1 MSEIFFVRHAQASF
15 GKEDYDRLSPL
26 GLRQAEILADYLVSA
41 GAQFHAVYCGS
52 MERQKGTAKKVLS
65 KMGDLVREPDLRIRP
80 ELNEYDPYLVIKAHI
95 PEMIREDPSISEAV
109 AQMYSDRRSF
119 QRIFERAVLR
129 WLSGHNEVE
138 GLVETWKAFR
148 NRVHKGVK
156 RIMEENGRKKR
167 ILVFSSG
174 GAISTVMQ
182 MALSLT
188 DEETIR
194 LSWQMRNTSMSV
206 FKYSGEKLGLVSFNS
221 LAHLERLGDPG
232 LLTYR

>member
-15 GKEDYDRLSPL
+15 GKEDYDRLSTL
-26 GLRQAEILADYLVSA
+26 GLRQTEILADYLVKTGVKFNTIYS
-41 GAQFHAVYCGS
+41 GS
-52 MERQKGTAKKVLS
+52 MERQRVTAHKVLS
-65 KMGDLVREPDLRIRP
+65 TMGNQVRERDLRIVP
-80 ELNEYDPYLVIKAHI
+80 ALNEYDPYLVIKTYV
-95 PEMIREDPSISEAV
+95 PDLIREDPAISRALP
-109 AQMYSDRRSF
+109 QMYSDRRSF
-119 QRIFERAVLR
+119 QVVFEGAVLR
-129 WLSGHNEVE
+129 WISGVKDVE
-138 GLVETWKAFR
+138 GVESWRAFKE
-148 NRVHKGVK
+148 RVHRGVK
-156 RIMEENGRKKR
+156 MIMEENGRKKR

-182 MALSLT
+182 MALSVT
-188 DEETIR
+188 DEEAIR

>member
-26 GLRQAEILADYLVSA
+26 GLRQAEILADYLVKA
-41 GAQFHAVYCGS
+41 GAEFHTVYSGS
-52 MERQKGTAKKVLS
+52 MERQMDTAKKALS
-65 KMGDLVREPDLRIRP
+65 ALGNQVREPGLRIMP
-80 ELNEYDPYLVIKAHI
+80 ELNEYDPYLVIKTHV
-95 PEMIREDPSISEAV
+95 PDLIRGDPSISQALS
-109 AQMYSDRRSF
+109 QMYSDRRSF
-119 QRIFERAVLR
+119 QVVFERAVLR
-129 WLSGHNEVE
+129 WLAGLNDVE
-138 GLVETWKAFR
+138 GVETWRAFR
-148 NRVHKGVK
+148 DRVHKGVK
-156 RIMEENGRKKR
+156 MIMEENGRKKR

-174 GAISTVMQ
+174 GAISAVMQ

-206 FKYSGEKLGLVSFNS
+206 FKYSEEKFGLLSFNS
-221 LAHLERLGDPG
+221 LAHLECLGEPG

>member
-26 GLRQAEILADYLVSA
+26 GLRQAEILSDYLVKA
-41 GAQFHAVYCGS
+41 GAQFHTVYCGS
-52 MERQKGTAKKVLS
+52 MERQMGTAEKVLS
-65 KMGDLVREPDLRIRP
+65 RMGDLVREPDLRIRP
-80 ELNEYDPYLVIKAHI
+80 ELNEYDPYLVIKTHV

-109 AQMYSDRRSF
+109 AHMYSDRRSF
-119 QRIFERAVLR
+119 QQVFERAVLR
-129 WLSGHNEVE
+129 WLSGLNEVE
-138 GLVETWKAFR
+138 GVETWKAFR
-148 NRVHKGVK
+148 KRVHKGVK
-156 RIMEENGRKKR
+156 RIMAENGRKKR

-182 MALSLT
+182 MALSLS

-206 FKYSGEKLGLVSFNS
+206 FKYREEEFGLLSFNS

>member
-26 GLRQAEILADYLVSA
+26 GLRQAEILADYLVKA
-41 GAQFHAVYCGS
+41 GAEFHTVYSGS
-52 MERQKGTAKKVLS
+52 MERQMDTAKKALS
-65 KMGDLVREPDLRIRP
+65 ALGNQVREPGLRIMP
-80 ELNEYDPYLVIKAHI
+80 ELNEYDPYLVIKTHV
-95 PEMIREDPSISEAV
+95 PDLIREDPSISNAL

-119 QRIFERAVLR
+119 QVVFERAVLR
-129 WLSGHNEVE
+129 WLAGLNDVE
-138 GLVETWKAFR
+138 GVETWRAFR
-148 NRVHKGVK
+148 DRVHKGVK
-156 RIMEENGRKKR
+156 MIMEENGRKKR

-174 GAISTVMQ
+174 GAISAVMQ

-206 FKYSGEKLGLVSFNS
+206 FKYSEEKFGLLSFNS
-221 LAHLERLGDPG
+221 LAHLECLGEPG